1 MMEQAIIAKLLATTG
16 IATIVG
22 TAVFPGSRPQASALP
37 AVVFNVVSGAPVY
50 TDDGE
55 AGLAENRIQ
64 IDCWATTYTAAKGLA
79 VAVKAALSAFHG
91 TVEGVI
97 FQNILLVT
105 ERDRREGGSN
115 APEYLFRTMLDFT
128 VWHET

>member
-1 MMEQAIIAKLLATTG
+1 MEQAIIARLLATAGVTA
-16 IATIVG
+16 IAG
-22 TAVFPGSRPQASALP
+22 DRVFPGSRPQASALP

-64 IDCWATTYTAAKGLA
+64 LDCWASTYTAAKQLA
-79 VAVKAALSAFHG
+79 AAVKASLSAFVG
-91 TVEGVI
+91 DAAGVT
-97 FQNILLVT
+97 FQNILLIT

-115 APEYLFRTMLDFT
+115 APEYLFRTMLEFI

>member
-1 MMEQAIIAKLLATTG
+1 MEQAIIARLLGTSGVTS
-16 IATIVG
+16 IAGERI
-22 TAVFPGSRPQASALP
+22 FPGARPQASALP

-64 IDCWATTYTAAKGLA
+64 LDCWAETYTAAKQLSA
-79 VAVKAALSAFHG
+79 AVKASLSAFVG
-91 TVEGVI
+91 ASAGVN
-97 FQNILLVT
+97 FQNILLIT

-115 APEYLFRTMLDFT
+115 APEYLFRTMLEFT

>member
-1 MMEQAIIAKLLATTG
+1 MEQAIIARLLATTA
-16 IATIVG
+16 IATIAG
-22 TAVFPGSRPQASALP
+22 TRVFPGSRPQASLMP

-64 IDCWATTYTAAKGLA
+64 IDCWGETYTSAKGLA
-79 VAVKAALSAFHG
+79 VAVKGALSAFVG
-91 TVEGVI
+91 ESAGVT
-97 FQNILLVT
+97 FQNILLIT
-105 ERDRREGGSN
+105 ERDRRESGSN
-115 APEYLFRTMLDFT
+115 APEYLFRTMLEFT